1 MDNMEIAGELA
12 KAALEKGYMVY
23 DSEPD
28 TTVADTVRLLAENTA
43 TFIEVVYKKLEELY
57 GEAVS

>member
-43 TFIEVVYKKLEELY
+43 TFIEVV
-57 GEAVS
+57 